1 LCDRYCRFS
10 GVWWTKAAANAQLK
24 SVTRRIFFDPSLSFD
39 PTTLE
44 PCSSVGAEA
53 SASSHKK
60 WSAQLSYFSN
70 MTEMD
75 RRHKHPARNFFA
87 LHCSKER
94 IARAEKSDA
103 DCLLESNG
111 ASMNFA
117 SDNGAGVAP
126 QILDAIVASSRVNAP
141 AYGADDYTA
150 RAQLLLSEVFETKV
164 AAFLVATGTAANA
177 LALSALVNP
186 WDAVFCHEEAHIH
199 DDECGAPELFTAGAK
214 LVGIAGEGGKVTPE
228 RLRETLERFPRGL
241 VKSAQPGALSL
252 SQATEAGTIYGVSE
266 VAELISIAR
275 RNGISVHMDGAR
287 FANAL
292 VSGKTTPADMT
303 WRAGVDILTLGAT
316 KNGALACEAVVF
328 FDSARAASFAFQRKR
343 GGQTLSKGRFL
354 GAQMEAYLT
363 DGLWLR
369 LAEQANA
376 SARRLARRLSET
388 PGVRLAWPAEANEVF
403 VVAPNPMVERWRAA
417 GAMFHDWSTRSL
429 APECAPRKGETLVRL
444 VASFETESRE
454 IDRLMSICADVT
466 DSAAA
471 TP

>member
-1 LCDRYCRFS
+1 
-10 GVWWTKAAANAQLK
+10 
-24 SVTRRIFFDPSLSFD
+24 
-39 PTTLE
+39 
-44 PCSSVGAEA
+44 
-53 SASSHKK
+53 
-60 WSAQLSYFSN
+60 

-75 RRHKHPARNFFA
+75 RRHKRLDKFFCRLTQRESELPERRN
-87 LHCSKER
+87 LTQIVCSDR
-94 IARAEKSDA
+94 D
-103 DCLLESNG
+103 G

-141 AYGADDYTA
+141 AYGADDYTV
-150 RAQLLLSEVFETKV
+150 RAQELLSEAFETKV

-214 LVGIAGEGGKVTPE
+214 LVGIAGEGGKITPE
-228 RLRETLERFPRGL
+228 GLRETLERFPRGL

-266 VAELISIAR
+266 VSELSSIAH

-292 VSGKTTPADMT
+292 IFAKATPADMT

-316 KNGALACEAVVF
+316 KNGALACEAVLF
-328 FDSARAASFAFQRKR
+328 FDQARAANFAFQRKR

-369 LAEQANA
+369 LAERANA
-376 SARRLARRLSET
+376 SARRLARGLAGT
-388 PGVRLAWPAEANEVF
+388 PGVRLAWPTEANEVF
-403 VVAPNPMVERWRAA
+403 VVAPKAMVERWRAA
-417 GAMFHDWSTRSL
+417 GAVFHDWSTRSL
-429 APECAPRKGETLVRL
+429 APERAPRKGETLVRL

-466 DSAAA
+466 ASAAV